1 MSENRDEATGQFAPS
16 EPLIGRAGLEHD
28 AGFKPMPAS
37 EPEAEPDFK
46 DARDAADASTGPEAV
61 PLVEVFYQ
69 KTADGERIDGSE
81 TVTPERAAKDLTAY
95 RNANADSAAKSISG
109 DFAAE
114 IDKMRADVIKGDP
127 KVAEHLGVEVP
138 PEASDS
144 EQPRANSNNSGD
156 EVASDDPTAAAI
168 DAMDGLAPETK
179 QALKNP
185 QIRAALE
192 EEFGKVQQVKDSFS
206 QALNTVQ
213 SWAQASFLESFPEL
227 SGLPAE
233 QMEHGLALLAQADPP
248 RFNAAMNLL
257 GRVQTIQAAQQQE
270 QHRQAQIAH
279 QNFETYAKEQDA
291 AFEAMIGKMSP
302 AENAEFGAELT
313 AYAGELGVSQQQLVQ
328 LLQTEPVMRHAA
340 FQKMVHDA
348 IRYRQIQKTSRAT
361 AKRDVPPVMRPGTA
375 SAVRRDGNA
384 SDIQALERKMTNA
397 TPTQQLK
404 LAAQITGLKRA
415 ARG

>member
-1 MSENRDEATGQFAPS
+1 MSDTEQRRDDAGQFAPS
-16 EPLIGRAGLEHD
+16 EPLTGRAGLEHD
-28 AGFKPMPAS
+28 AGFKAMPAS
-37 EPEAEPDFK
+37 EPEAEPEFK
-46 DARDAADASTGPEAV
+46 DAREAADASTGAEAA

-95 RNANADSAAKSISG
+95 RKANADSAAKSISG

-127 KVAEHLGVEVP
+127 KVAEQLGVEVP
-138 PEASDS
+138 PDADGKLP
-144 EQPRANSNNSGD
+144 QANKNSGD
-156 EVASDDPTAAAI
+156 EAVADDPTAAAI
-168 DAMDGLAPETK
+168 DAMDNLAPETK

-192 EEFGKVQQVKDSFS
+192 EEFGKAQQVQDSFG
-206 QALNTVQ
+206 QALSTVQ

-233 QMEHGLALLAQADPP
+233 QLEQGLAMLAQADPP

-279 QNFETYAKEQDA
+279 QNFEAYAKEQDA
-291 AFEAMIGKMSP
+291 AFEAMVGKMTP
-302 AENAEFGAELT
+302 AQHAEFGAELS

-348 IRYRQIQKTSRAT
+348 IKYRQVQKTSRAA
-361 AKRDVPPVMRPGTA
+361 AKRDVPPVMRPGTS
-375 SAVRRDGNA
+375 SAVRRDDSA
-384 SDIQALERKMTNA
+384 SDIQALERKMSNA